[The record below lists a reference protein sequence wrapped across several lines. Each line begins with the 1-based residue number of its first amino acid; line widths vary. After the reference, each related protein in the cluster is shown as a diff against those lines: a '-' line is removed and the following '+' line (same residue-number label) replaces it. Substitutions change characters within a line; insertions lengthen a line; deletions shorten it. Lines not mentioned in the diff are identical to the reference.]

1 MMLEDILRVETLSV
15 RASDSESAVIGTA
28 RRVVFLSRDSR

>member
-1 MMLEDILRVETLSV
+1 MMLKDIPAVSV
-15 RASDSESAVIGTA
+15 RASDSESAVIGAA